1 MNLYLKIALGVLAI
15 YAVGVVVGFMMGA
28 AESLG
33 GRREVVGLLRRRRTH
48 QSD

>member
-1 MNLYLKIALGVLAI
+1 MLWIKVALVVLVI
-15 YAVGVVVGFMMGA
+15 YAVGLLVGFAMGA